1 MYKGAIP
8 RAVALQTR
16 LDPLLP
22 RSITRSAPSSF
33 PMPSLKS
40 VLVTCPPML
49 GMIDAFRAAA
59 TGLGLDLV
67 AAQVTQTLSEEELC
81 EQLPGFDGWIIGDD
95 PATRRVFEAG
105 QAGQLRA
112 AVKWGI
118 GVDNVDFAACQDLGI
133 PIINTP
139 GMFGAEVADIAVGYV
154 IGLARHTF
162 EIDRGVRAG
171 GWPKPRGISLA
182 GKTVALIGYGDIGR
196 NTARRLLAA
205 EMQIIA
211 YDPFADPASVDAGVQ
226 LATWPERLEEA
237 DFVVVNCA
245 LTRSS
250 FHLIDAAALE
260 RVKPGVRIV
269 NVGRGPVIDEQALI
283 AGLESG
289 RVSSAALDVFEAE
302 PLLADSPLRQH
313 ERCIFGSHNASNTED
328 GVVRTSLEAL
338 SRLAGFLAE
347 IAELPAA

>member
-1 MYKGAIP
+1 
-8 RAVALQTR
+8 
-16 LDPLLP
+16 
-22 RSITRSAPSSF
+22 
-33 PMPSLKS
+33 
-40 VLVTCPPML
+40 ML
-49 GMIDAFRAAA
+49 GMVDAFRGHAA
-59 TGLGLDLV
+59 GLGMELV
-67 AAQVTQTLSEEELC
+67 AAQVTQTLSEEELYD
-81 EQLPGFDGWIIGDD
+81 QLPGFDGWIIGDD

-105 QAGQLRA
+105 QAGRLRA

-118 GVDNVDFAACQDLGI
+118 GVDNVDIDACKDLGI

-154 IGLARHTF
+154 VGLARHTF

-205 EMQIIA
+205 DMRIVA
-211 YDPFADPASVDAGVQ
+211 YDPFADPASVEAGVQ

-250 FHLIDAAALE
+250 VHLIDAVALE
-260 RVKPGVRIV
+260 RTKPGVRIV

-283 AGLESG
+283 AGLDSG
-289 RVSSAALDVFEAE
+289 RVYSAALDVFETE
-302 PLLADSPLRQH
+302 PLPAHSLLRQH

-328 GVVRTSLEAL
+328 GVIRTSLEAI
-338 SRLAGFLAE
+338 SKLAGFLADT
-347 IAELPAA
+347 AGRPTA